1 MRTLGKGSFGRV
13 KEALHVI
20 SGERIAIKILEKA
33 KIKKDEDLMRVRREI
48 DILKRVRHPNIIQL
62 YEVCLTHPGHRNE
75 QIFLLRYGVRRER
88 RLIGLHRIEGKVNCS
103 HQAIRRRVLQV
114 LLPTGEL
121 DKISS

>member
-20 SGERIAIKILEKA
+20 SGEKIAIKILEKA

-62 YEVCLTHPGHRNE
+62 YEVPADDK
-75 QIFLLRYGVRRER
+75 V
-88 RLIGLHRIEGKVNCS
+88 IETSKYFFFVMECAEKGDLSDYIESKGK
-103 HQAIRRRVLQV
+103 
-114 LLPTGEL
+114 
-121 DKISS
+121 